1 MAVPKRRQSSSRSG
15 KRRSHDAL
23 KPPNVPCSDFAG
35 GTSGSRSKKFV
46 CPHCKQIKRPH
57 TVCHNCG
64 YYRGRQVIAV
74 ERA

>member
-23 KPPNVPCSDFAG
+23 KPPNVPRSDAG
-35 GTSGSRSKKFV
+35 SASGSRSKKFI

-64 YYRGRQVIAV
+64 YYRGQQVIAV

>member
-23 KPPNVPCSDFAG
+23 TPPNIPCSGFSR
-35 GTSGSRSKKFV
+35 GTSGNRSKKFI
-46 CPHCKQIKRPH
+46 CPHCKQIKKPH
-57 TVCHNCG
+57 TICHNCG
-64 YYRGRQVIAV
+64 YYRGRQVVAV

>member
-23 KPPNVPCSDFAG
+23 KPPNVPRSDAG
-35 GTSGSRSKKFV
+35 STSGSRSKKFI

-64 YYRGRQVIAV
+64 QWLLHASIPITR
-74 ERA
+74 